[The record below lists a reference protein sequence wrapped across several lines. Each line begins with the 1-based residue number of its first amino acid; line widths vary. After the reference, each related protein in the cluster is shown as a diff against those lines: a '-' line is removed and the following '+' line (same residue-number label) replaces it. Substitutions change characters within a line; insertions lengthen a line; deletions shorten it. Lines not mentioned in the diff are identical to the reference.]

1 MRWITRI
8 ALALLLVV
16 GVALLSLALVV
27 SHNGACV
34 SAPGPSADAERMK
47 AIEYRCYGT
56 ADVLKVETVV
66 RPVPADNQV
75 RVQVRAASI
84 NPLDW
89 HYLHGTP
96 YLMRLSAGIGTPKD
110 PGLGADFAG
119 VVESVGRSVTHFKAG
134 DAVFGQADGTLAEF
148 VTLPEDGSLASK
160 PDNISFEQAAAIPV
174 AGVTAL
180 QALRDQA
187 HVLPGQ
193 KVLINGA
200 SGGVGTFAVQIA
212 KALGAEVTG
221 VCSTHNVEMV
231 RSLGADHVVD
241 YTKEDFTKSDQRYD
255 VVLDNVVNH
264 SLWDYRHVLTPKG
277 ILVIVG
283 GGSSNENPW
292 IGAFQAP
299 LKASVQSLFVSPRW
313 VMFFADV
320 SAKNL
325 TAMHDLVASGKV
337 TPVIDRHYALDETA
351 TAMRYL
357 EQGHARGKI
366 VIDIP

>member
-1 MRWITRI
+1 
-8 ALALLLVV
+8 
-16 GVALLSLALVV
+16 
-27 SHNGACV
+27 
-34 SAPGPSADAERMK
+34 MK
-47 AIEYRCYGT
+47 AIQYRCYGT
-56 ADVLKVETVV
+56 ADVLKVETVA

-75 RVQVRAASI
+75 RVQVHAASI

-89 HYLHGTP
+89 HLMYGRP
-96 YLMRLSAGIGTPKD
+96 YIMRLGAGIGTPKD
-110 PGLGADFAG
+110 PRAGADFAG
-119 VVESVGRSVTHFKAG
+119 VVESVGKSVTHFKPG

-148 VTLPEDGSLASK
+148 VTLGENAGLASK
-160 PDNISFEQAAAIPV
+160 PENISFEQAAAIPV

-187 HVLPGQ
+187 HVQPGQ
-193 KVLINGA
+193 RVLINGA

-221 VCSTHNVEMV
+221 VCSTHNVELV

-255 VVLDNVVNH
+255 VILDNVVNH

-283 GGSSNENPW
+283 GGSATENPW
-292 IGAFQAP
+292 TGAFEAP
-299 LKASVQSLFVSPRW
+299 LKASVESLFVSARW
-313 VMFFADV
+313 AMFIADV
-320 SAKNL
+320 SGKDLMN
-325 TAMHDLVASGKV
+325 MHDLIATGKV
-337 TPVIDRHYALDETA
+337 TPVIDRHYTLEETPA
-351 TAMRYL
+351 AMRYL
-357 EQGHARGKI
+357 EQGHARGKV